1 MPAGPQRQAVNE
13 LLPARL
19 PGYRVAVKA
28 CVVHDDEQVAV
39 VPVNGGPGHR
49 IPVPLGRDRPAASTA
64 QWGTP
69 AQDVWGWN
77 YTTIL
82 GIIALAAFAG
92 LYWLY
97 RNRER
102 LGGAGCAKDPVC
114 GMQAPSRPR
123 PGHCP
128 LRRYGLPLLL

>member
-1 MPAGPQRQAVNE
+1 MSRSLSSQSTAGLATEYLFRWAGI
-13 LLPARL
+13 A
-19 PGYRVAVKA
+19 
-28 CVVHDDEQVAV
+28 
-39 VPVNGGPGHR
+39 
-49 IPVPLGRDRPAASTA
+49 PAASTA

-92 LYWLY
+92 LCWLY

-102 LGGAGCAKDPVC
+102 LGGAGYAKDPVC

-128 LRRYGLPLLL
+128 LRRYSLPLLL